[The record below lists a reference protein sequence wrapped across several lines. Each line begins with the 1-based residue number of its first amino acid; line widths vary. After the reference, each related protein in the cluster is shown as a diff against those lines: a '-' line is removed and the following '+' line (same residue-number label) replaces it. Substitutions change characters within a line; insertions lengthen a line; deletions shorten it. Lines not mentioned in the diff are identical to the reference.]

1 MKWNWLYVLWIGFTL
16 LAFATSVILGF
27 AMVGMLAVLV
37 RLDAGVAV
45 LKQIHRELK
54 DQRLNSALYQPLETM
69 PPQDVARA
77 QPGIEFQR
85 VGRG

>member
-54 DQRLNSALYQPLETM
+54 DQRLNSAFYPPLDAV
-69 PPQDVARA
+69 PPTEAARA
-77 QPGIEFQR
+77 QPGVEFER

>member
-54 DQRLNSALYQPLETM
+54 DQRLNSALYQPLDVM
-69 PPQDVARA
+69 PPQEVARA
-77 QPGIEFQR
+77 QPGMEFQR
-85 VGRG
+85 VGPG